1 MECSRKRASL
11 SKGPMAG
18 RPSSPESRE
27 LGEVH
32 LRVKEEGQREERDRE
47 VRWVEGESR
56 REKQGW
62 EGKVWRGEA
71 EAGSCVDSGVRTAH
85 AL

>member
-1 MECSRKRASL
+1 M
-11 SKGPMAG
+11 
-18 RPSSPESRE
+18 
-27 LGEVH
+27 
-32 LRVKEEGQREERDRE
+32 
-47 VRWVEGESR
+47 RWVEEESR

-62 EGKVWRGEA
+62 EEAVWRGKA